1 MNSNKKD
8 DLNLF
13 SDKRHRENRLR
24 RSVVAIDDTDFLM
37 EMRSARRRSI
47 VLMNNDDMHVS
58 SGENTGWN
66 QVWNTIS
73 TENIRNILPLNRSL
87 TRANEAECRAI
98 DGEEADVLRNPI
110 PKLQP
115 GEEQRDSQTV
125 TTENETECSLASF
138 PSESSRNT
146 SMQSISSS
154 LRRSLDPTTETRSG
168 ELGRQRPPWFSHLG
182 ALSRWERR
190 QEKAYHD
197 TLDERHE
204 VTAAKHSRANPNH
217 HQQYIPNSSL
227 LQWQRRGSSRDGL
240 DFSRNIDLAKRHDS
254 IYALADSVTQFP
266 AMNEFMK
273 ECNEVDDFDIN
284 TGYRQDLRPAVDLK
298 TKKCVLDLIA

>member
-1 MNSNKKD
+1 MSSNKRD
-8 DLNLF
+8 YLNLF

-47 VLMNNDDMHVS
+47 ALMNNDDMQIS
-58 SGENTGWN
+58 SGEKTGWN

-73 TENIRNILPLNRSL
+73 QENIRNILPLNRSL
-87 TRANEAECRAI
+87 NRAKDSERRAI
-98 DGEEADVLRNPI
+98 EDKEDDALPI

-115 GEEQRDSQTV
+115 GKAQRDSQTV
-125 TTENETECSLASF
+125 TTENETECSSNSF
-138 PSESSRNT
+138 PSGSSRNS
-146 SMQSISSS
+146 SMQSISSSSS

-182 ALSRWERR
+182 AISRWERR

-204 VTAAKHSRANPNH
+204 VTAAKHSRASPNL
-217 HQQYIPNSSL
+217 HQQYLPKSSL

-240 DFSRNIDLAKRHDS
+240 DFSRDIDLAKRHDS
-254 IYALADSVTQFP
+254 IYALADSVTQLP

-273 ECNEVDDFDIN
+273 EYNELDGDDIN
-284 TGYRQDLRPAVDLK
+284 TGYRQDLRPVKDPK